1 MPTRPVITITRM
13 LPAEVEREV
22 SKAFDARLNE
32 LDVPLTPEELRRALQ
47 ESDGLICTVGDRLDA
62 ATLGHEAPRC
72 RILANYGVGF
82 NHIDLTATRAHGIT
96 VTNTPDVLTNATAD
110 LAILLMQM
118 LARLAGEGERLV
130 RSGGWTGWRPTQLLG
145 TDLEGKT
152 LGIVGMGRIGREVAR
167 RAQTMWK
174 MKVVYHS
181 RSESTTTHDSRLT
194 AERAGLDGLMGMA
207 DVVSLHVPA
216 TPGTRHLIDA
226 RRLGL
231 MKPSTFLVNTA
242 RGDVVDEQALVAAL
256 EAGRIAGAGLDVY
269 EREPTVSSALLRM
282 ENVVLLPHLG
292 SATREIRVAMGM
304 RALENLELFFG
315 GRSVRDPVG

>member
-1 MPTRPVITITRM
+1 
-13 LPAEVEREV
+13 
-22 SKAFDARLNE
+22 
-32 LDVPLTPEELRRALQ
+32 
-47 ESDGLICTVGDRLDA
+47 
-62 ATLGHEAPRC
+62 
-72 RILANYGVGF
+72 
-82 NHIDLTATRAHGIT
+82 
-96 VTNTPDVLTNATAD
+96 
-110 LAILLMQM
+110 
-118 LARLAGEGERLV
+118 
-130 RSGGWTGWRPTQLLG
+130 LLG

-194 AERAGLDGLMGMA
+194 AERVGLDELMGMA

-216 TPGTRHLIDA
+216 TPETRHLIDA

-292 SATREIRVAMGM
+292 SATRETRVVMGM

>member
-118 LARLAGEGERLV
+118 LARRAGEGERLV
-130 RSGGWTGWRPTQLLG
+130 RSGEWTGWRPTQLLG

-181 RSESTTTHDSRLT
+181 RSEPTATHDSRLK
-194 AERAGLDGLMGMA
+194 AERVGLDELMGMA

-216 TPGTRHLIDA
+216 TPETRHLIDA

-269 EREPTVSSALLRM
+269 EREPAVSSALLRM

>member
-118 LARLAGEGERLV
+118 LARRAGEGERLV

-181 RSESTTTHDSRLT
+181 RSEPTATHDSRLK
-194 AERAGLDGLMGMA
+194 AERVGLDELMGMA

-216 TPGTRHLIDA
+216 TPETRHLIDA